1 MKKFILYFAWL
12 VLIAFAV
19 FLFKNQKEV
28 SSKPKS
34 GNINIFG
41 TGS

>member
-19 FLFKNQKEV
+19 FLFKNQKNV
-28 SSKPKS
+28 ASNPKPE
-34 GNINIFG
+34 NINIFG
-41 TGS
+41 SNS